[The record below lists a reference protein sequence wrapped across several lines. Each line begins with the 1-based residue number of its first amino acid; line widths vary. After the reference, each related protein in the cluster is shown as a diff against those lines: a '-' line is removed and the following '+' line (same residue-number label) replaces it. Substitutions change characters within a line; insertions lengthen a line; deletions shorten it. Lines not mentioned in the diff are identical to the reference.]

1 MSQYVPQKVE
11 LDEVDR
17 RLIHALGEDARASGS
32 ALAAKLGISESTV
45 SLRLRRLR
53 TSGVITGFRVDVNAS
68 AVGIPL
74 QALISIQLAKHDR
87 AEIDAFTA
95 AAPHFPGVVRMYHMA
110 GADDYLLHIVARDT
124 AAVQEFVLD
133 YLTRFP
139 AVAHTRTNLIY
150 RVQDGTSWLPGSE

>member
-1 MSQYVPQKVE
+1 MSQKVE
-11 LDEVDR
+11 LDEIDR
-17 RLIHALGEDARASGS
+17 KLLRALSEDARAPGA
-32 ALAAKLGISESTV
+32 ALAAQLGISESTV

-53 TSGVITGFRVDVNAS
+53 TSGVIRGFGIDIDAR

-74 QALISIQLAKHDR
+74 QALISIRLAKHDR

-95 AAPHFPGVVRMYHMA
+95 AVPRFPGVVRMYHMA

-124 AAVQEFVLD
+124 EEVQSFVLD
-133 YLTRFP
+133 YLTRYP

-150 RVQDGTSWLPGSE
+150 QVQDGTDWVSSLGQD